1 MKNRC
6 HFESPT
12 YKSIFKSV
20 PTIFV
25 ECKATA
31 VLSLPR
37 DNFPL
42 KSSRPTHVLQA
53 IFLTCNDFGYFM
65 LPWWIC
71 LWKPRRNSDDD
82 HAGVMHYM
90 RVYKMVGVTK
100 TTMKKNA
107 LPTNFSKAQPTKIVW
122 SHLNPD
128 TYISFFWT
136 LINASVYQK
145 IVVLPSSST
154 LERCR
159 PCHVSLFVRPSS
171 GKNRMFVVKPSWKKK
186 ESN

>member
-100 TTMKKNA
+100 TTMKKMHYQRIF
-107 LPTNFSKAQPTKIVW
+107 P
-122 SHLNPD
+122 NPNQRKL
-128 TYISFFWT
+128 SGVT
-136 LINASVYQK
+136 LIRTLTHHFFGHLSTHQFIKKLLFCPVRQHLKDVDRVTSVFLCVHLAAK
-145 IVVLPSSST
+145 TGCL
-154 LERCR
+154 
-159 PCHVSLFVRPSS
+159 
-171 GKNRMFVVKPSWKKK
+171 W
-186 ESN
+186 